1 MKILRP
7 KKAIPVM
14 HKKGNTMNLSDFL
27 NHLKTYEGELV
38 FNPWKDRNLDY
49 ELEDGLAIRRKNLEE
64 YLSRRLSKAKILLIA
79 EACGYQGGQ
88 FSGIAMTCERM
99 LLDFHPVVD
108 SHMILGHPGKRTSR
122 MDSPFITKP
131 TQREKGFNEPT
142 DSVVWKACLEAGL
155 LPDEFILWNI
165 FPFHPYKKG
174 NLLSNRTPTDE
185 ELSSGLTYT
194 KELLTLTGPLPIF
207 AIGKKSE
214 TTLTD
219 AGFTV
224 TGLRHPA
231 NGGANIFR
239 AQLKEALK

>member
-1 MKILRP
+1 
-7 KKAIPVM
+7 M

-49 ELEDGLAIRRKNLEE
+49 EIEDGLAIRRKNLEE

-108 SHMILGHPGKRTSR
+108 SHMILCHSGKRTSR

-239 AQLKEALK
+239 AQLKEALIR